1 MISRKG
7 LPLNPRLVQIA
18 WFCLVLCLI
27 IAAAASRF
35 HELTKFSLRD
45 DEAVASEISAVPLS
59 ELLQTIQERHST
71 PALYPL
77 ALWLAQKVEISTFS
91 VRVLPAAASALSV
104 AAMLLLFPAAGLRRD
119 AVLPAAL
126 LALVSVA
133 ALRHAHDAREY
144 SIDALLA
151 ALMIAALLRALRD
164 GKNAPLCATLF
175 IAPLLQYGLVLFG
188 AAVIGA
194 LLLARLFSGSVG
206 PPPASASANKQG
218 RAWLQRVVALAL
230 PAGFFLAGCAL
241 SYGTTGRHHLAKG
254 FLNSGGYMRDYLYYP
269 GSYDFLSTLSFASDQ
284 TWKML
289 NYHLPP
295 LIAALTL
302 TVLALWLVAGGVK
315 SLLARGRA
323 GNAEPAGP
331 GAGIKAERVIFT
343 LFLLALIIAI
353 AAAVARLYPLG
364 AVRQN
369 IYLGPI
375 AFIAAGCAISAL
387 GRTLSAFTPP
397 AWLAPVLL
405 IAAVGAIGYVHLR
418 NNPYQSAGLLSLEKQ
433 NALPVISTLW
443 RQANTGD
450 QFFMS
455 AERGSIVKFYLRRKL
470 PVQLDNIHYGQQP
483 CWDSDTSCAFEIV
496 DKALHQ
502 LGPKASHWLVFHSW
516 NANAVWQALEQSK
529 ELVSVT
535 PVVSAGHTHLYR
547 LSRPT
552 AETNKLLALRPGA
565 ATFHSHRAVFWEA
578 KAVNYVMEPC
588 SVADIKDPFFLHI
601 FPVDATNLPE
611 FRQPYGFGNRDFHFR
626 KYGSIVDGKCLATVP
641 LPDYDIAEI
650 KIGQFRLADGE
661 ALWRATLVGNP
672 GPARTD

>member
-1 MISRKG
+1 MN
-7 LPLNPRLVQIA
+7 LRLAQVA
-18 WFCLVLCLI
+18 WLCLVLCLI

-35 HELTKFSLRD
+35 HELAEFSLRH
-45 DEAVASEISAVPLS
+45 DEAMASEISAVPLS
-59 ELLQTIQERHST
+59 ELLQNINEWHST

-175 IAPLLQYGLVLFG
+175 IAPLLQYGLALFG
-188 AAVIGA
+188 AA
-194 LLLARLFSGSVG
+194 LLVAQLFF
-206 PPPASASANKQG
+206 AKKQG
-218 RAWLQRVVALAL
+218 PAWLRRAVALAL

-241 SYGTTGRHHLAKG
+241 SYATTGRHHLARESLGSGG
-254 FLNSGGYMRDYLYYP
+254 FLRDYYYQ
-269 GSYDFLSTLSFASDQ
+269 GSYDSLSMLSFATDQ
-284 TWKML
+284 TWQML
-289 NYHLPP
+289 NYHLPSF
-295 LIAALTL
+295 IAALTL
-302 TVLALWLVAGGVK
+302 MVLALWLVAGGVT
-315 SLLARGRA
+315 SLLSRRRVNSVSPIGPDAR
-323 GNAEPAGP
+323 
-331 GAGIKAERVIFT
+331 IKAERVIFT
-343 LFLLALIIAI
+343 LFLLALIIAS

-364 AVRQN
+364 AIRQT

-375 AFIAAGCAISAL
+375 AFIAAGCAISVL
-387 GRTLSAFTPP
+387 GRILSAFTRP
-397 AWLAPVLL
+397 AWLAPALL
-405 IAAVGAIGYVHLR
+405 IAAVGATGYVQLR
-418 NNPYQSAGLLSLEKQ
+418 DNPYQSAGPVPLEKQ
-433 NALPVISTLW
+433 NTLPVISTLW

-450 QFFMS
+450 QFFVS
-455 AERGSIVKFYLRRKL
+455 AERAPIVKFYIRHEL
-470 PVQLDNIHYGQQP
+470 QNQFDNNYYGKRP
-483 CWDSDTSCAFEIV
+483 CWDSNESCAFEIV
-496 DKALHQ
+496 DTALYH
-502 LGPKASHWLVFHSW
+502 LGPKASNWLIFHS
-516 NANAVWQALEQSK
+516 AQTAAVWQALEQSK
-529 ELVSVT
+529 ELVSVA
-535 PVVSAGHTHLYR
+535 PVITTGETQLYR

-552 AETNKLLALRPGA
+552 AEMNKLLALRPGEA
-565 ATFHSHRAVFWEA
+565 AFHSRRAVFWDA
-578 KAVNYVMEPC
+578 KAVNYVKEPC
-588 SVADIKDPFFLHI
+588 SVADIQDPFFLHI
-601 FPVDATNLPE
+601 IPVDVAALPE
-611 FRQPYGFGNRDFHFR
+611 SRQPYGFGNRDFHFR

>member
-1 MISRKG
+1 MN
-7 LPLNPRLVQIA
+7 LRLAQVA
-18 WFCLVLCLI
+18 WLCLVLCLI
-27 IAAAASRF
+27 IAAAVSRF
-35 HELTKFSLRD
+35 HELAEFSLRH
-45 DEAVASEISAVPLS
+45 DEAMASEISAVPLS
-59 ELLQTIQERHST
+59 ELLQNINEWHST

-91 VRVLPAAASALSV
+91 VRVLPAAASALTV

-144 SIDALLA
+144 STDALLA

-194 LLLARLFSGSVG
+194 LLAAQLFSGL
-206 PPPASASANKQG
+206 PRRPASASAKKQG
-218 RAWLQRVVALAL
+218 PAWLRRAAALVL

-241 SYGTTGRHHLAKG
+241 SYGTTGRHHLARESLGSGG
-254 FLNSGGYMRDYLYYP
+254 FLRDYYYQ
-269 GSYDFLSTLSFASDQ
+269 GSYDSLSMLSFASDQ
-284 TWKML
+284 TWQML
-289 NYHLPP
+289 NYHLPSF
-295 LIAALTL
+295 IATLTL
-302 TVLALWLVAGGVK
+302 MVLALWLVAGGVT
-315 SLLARGRA
+315 SLLPRRRV
-323 GNAEPAGP
+323 NSVSPTGP
-331 GAGIKAERVIFT
+331 GAGIKEGRVIFT
-343 LFLLALIIAI
+343 LFLLALIIAS

-364 AVRQN
+364 AIRQT

-387 GRTLSAFTPP
+387 GRTLSAFTRP
-397 AWLAPVLL
+397 AWLAPALL
-405 IAAVGAIGYVHLR
+405 IVAIGATGYVQLR
-418 NNPYQSAGLLSLEKQ
+418 DNPYQSAGPVPLEKQ
-433 NALPVISTLW
+433 NTLPVISTLW

-450 QFFMS
+450 QFFVS
-455 AERGSIVKFYLRRKL
+455 AERAPIVKFYLRHEM
-470 PVQLDNIHYGQQP
+470 QNQFDNNYYGKRP
-483 CWDSDTSCAFEIV
+483 CWDSNESCAFEIV
-496 DKALHQ
+496 DTALYH
-502 LGPKASHWLVFHSW
+502 LGPKASNWLVFHS
-516 NANAVWQALEQSK
+516 AQTAAVWQALEQSK
-529 ELVSVT
+529 ELVSVA
-535 PVVSAGHTHLYR
+535 PVTTTGETQLYR

-552 AETNKLLALRPGA
+552 AEINKLLALRPGA
-565 ATFHSHRAVFWEA
+565 AAFHSRRAVFWEA
-578 KAVNYVMEPC
+578 KAVNYVKEPC

-601 FPVDATNLPE
+601 IPVEATALPE
-611 FRQPYGFGNRDFHFR
+611 SRQPYGFGNLDFYFR

-650 KIGQFRLADGE
+650 NIGQFSLADGE
-661 ALWRATLVGNP
+661 ALWRATLVGNA